1 MVSGFNVIRT
11 QWYQSSVLSSHQ
23 VPALSRLNI
32 IRCQCYYGSVLSRFS
47 VLLGHNVI
55 VPLGLSI
62 IGLGSMRPAD
72 LICHRVQ
79 LVQLQ
84 LYPAHSAGAC
94 TCSLTSML
102 TLMQGA
108 RLTGHEVIV
117 SRNN

>member
-1 MVSGFNVIRT
+1 MDVMHELFLKQPLKVF
-11 QWYQSSVLSSHQ
+11 
-23 VPALSRLNI
+23 NI
-32 IRCQCYYGSVLSRFS
+32 IVT
-47 VLLGHNVI
+47 
-55 VPLGLSI
+55 
-62 IGLGSMRPAD
+62 GLGSMRPAD

-84 LYPAHSAGAC
+84 LYPAHSSGEC
-94 TCSLTSML
+94 TCSLTNML